1 MNEYRGRKSL
11 DLDLLE
17 VETKIN
23 VLFRSVNSAF
33 NDCMESFY
41 EKDLVLSKKIIEEDK
56 NINKLSNEVES
67 LAVNVIRNQ
76 TPVATDIRKL
86 TSHIFVAQELERI
99 GDYLRGIS
107 RINIKIGDEPFITKF
122 EKIPKMEKVAKEMLK
137 MSMKSY
143 LNEKK
148 SKGAI
153 EVSKEIFTRDDEI
166 DNLNTQVQQ
175 DLIKRMSKNPKLV
188 KQGTYIIWV
197 AHNLERISDRST
209 NIAERT
215 IYVLTGDSS
224 SIIDHDL
231 DE

>member
-1 MNEYRGRKSL
+1 MDEYRGRKSL
-11 DLDLLE
+11 DLELLE

-23 VLFRSVNSAF
+23 VLYRLVKTAF

-41 EKDLVLSKKIIEEDK
+41 EKDLALSKKVIEEDEKINVLSKEIE
-56 NINKLSNEVES
+56 NLSI
-67 LAVNVIRNQ
+67 LVIRNQ
-76 TPVATDIRKL
+76 TPIASDIRKL
-86 TSHIFVAQELERI
+86 TSHIFVTQELERI

-107 RINIKIGDEPFITKF
+107 RINLKIGQEPFITKF

-137 MSMKSY
+137 RSMKSF
-143 LNEKK
+143 LNEKEE
-148 SKGAI
+148 KGAI
-153 EVSKEIFTRDDEI
+153 ETARKIFTQDDEI

-175 DLIKRMSKNPKLV
+175 DLIKRMSKDSKLV

-215 IYVLTGDSS
+215 LYVLTGDSS
-224 SIIDHDL
+224 AIIDHDL
-231 DE
+231 DG

>member
-1 MNEYRGRKSL
+1 MDEYRGRKSL
-11 DLDLLE
+11 DLELLD

-23 VLFRSVNSAF
+23 VLYRLVNTAF
-33 NDCMESFY
+33 NESMDALY
-41 EKDLVLSKKIIEEDK
+41 EKDLSLSKKIIEEDK
-56 NINKLSNEVES
+56 KINELSSEIES
-67 LAVNVIRNQ
+67 LAINVIRNQ

-107 RINIKIGDEPFITKF
+107 RINTKIGKEVFVGANVLVG
-122 EKIPKMEKVAKEMLK
+122 EKVAKEMLK

-143 LNEKK
+143 LNEKE
-148 SKGAI
+148 SNGAV
-153 EVSKEIFTRDDEI
+153 ETSKEIFSRDDEI

-175 DLIKRMSKNPKLV
+175 DLIKRMSKNSKIV

-215 IYVLTGDSS
+215 LYVLTGDSS
-224 SIIDHDL
+224 SLIDHDL

>member
-1 MNEYRGRKSL
+1 MDEYRGRKSL
-11 DLDLLE
+11 DLELLE

-23 VLFRSVNSAF
+23 VLFRLVNSAF

-56 NINKLSNEVES
+56 NINKLSSEVES
-67 LAVNVIRNQ
+67 LAINVIRNQ
-76 TPVATDIRKL
+76 TPVATDIRRL

-107 RINIKIGDEPFITKF
+107 RINIKIGKEPFITRF

-148 SKGAI
+148 PKGAI
-153 EVSKEIFTRDDEI
+153 EISKKIFSRDDEI

-175 DLIKRMSKNPKLV
+175 DLIKRMSKNSKLV

-215 IYVLTGDSS
+215 LYILTGDSS

>member
-23 VLFRSVNSAF
+23 VLFRLVNSAF

-41 EKDLVLSKKIIEEDK
+41 EKDLILSKKIIEEDK
-56 NINKLSNEVES
+56 NINQLSNEVES

-107 RINIKIGDEPFITKF
+107 RINIKIGKEPFITKF

-153 EVSKEIFTRDDEI
+153 EVSKEIFTQDDEI

-215 IYVLTGDSS
+215 LYVLTGDSS

>member
-1 MNEYRGRKSL
+1 MDEYRGRKSL
-11 DLDLLE
+11 DLELLD

-23 VLFRSVNSAF
+23 VLYRLVNTAF
-33 NDCMESFY
+33 NESMDALY
-41 EKDLVLSKKIIEEDK
+41 EKDLSLSKKIIEEDK
-56 NINKLSNEVES
+56 KINELSSEIEN
-67 LAVNVIRNQ
+67 LAINVIRNQ

-107 RINIKIGDEPFITKF
+107 RINTKIGREPFVTKF

-143 LNEKK
+143 LNEKE
-148 SKGAI
+148 SSGAV
-153 EVSKEIFTRDDEI
+153 ETSKEIFSRDDEI

-175 DLIKRMSKNPKLV
+175 DLIRRMSKNSKIV

-209 NIAERT
+209 NLSLIH
-215 IYVLTGDSS
+215 I
-224 SIIDHDL
+224 
-231 DE
+231 

>member
-1 MNEYRGRKSL
+1 MDEYRGRKSL
-11 DLDLLE
+11 DLELLE

-23 VLFRSVNSAF
+23 VLYRLVKTAF

-41 EKDLVLSKKIIEEDK
+41 EKDLALSKKVIEEDEKINVLSKEIE
-56 NINKLSNEVES
+56 NLSI
-67 LAVNVIRNQ
+67 LVIRNQ
-76 TPVATDIRKL
+76 TPIASDIRKL
-86 TSHIFVAQELERI
+86 TSHIFVTQELERI

-107 RINIKIGDEPFITKF
+107 RINLKIGQEPFITKF

-137 MSMKSY
+137 RSMKSF
-143 LNEKK
+143 LNEKEE
-148 SKGAI
+148 KGAI
-153 EVSKEIFTRDDEI
+153 ETARKIFTQDDEI

-175 DLIKRMSKNPKLV
+175 DLIKRMSKDSNLV

-215 IYVLTGDSS
+215 LYVLTGDSS
-224 SIIDHDL
+224 AIIDHDL
-231 DE
+231 DG

>member
-1 MNEYRGRKSL
+1 MDEYRGRKSL
-11 DLDLLE
+11 DLELLE

-23 VLFRSVNSAF
+23 VLFRLVNSAF

-41 EKDLVLSKKIIEEDK
+41 EKDLVLSKKIIEEDR
-56 NINKLSNEVES
+56 NINVLSNEVES

-107 RINIKIGDEPFITKF
+107 RINIKIGKEPFITRF

-153 EVSKEIFTRDDEI
+153 GTSKEIFSRDDEI

-175 DLIKRMSKNPKLV
+175 DLIRRMSKNSKLV

-215 IYVLTGDSS
+215 LYILTGDSS

>member
-23 VLFRSVNSAF
+23 VLYRLVKTAF
-33 NDCMESFY
+33 ADCMESFY
-41 EKDLVLSKKIIEEDK
+41 EKDLTLSKKIIEEDK
-56 NINKLSNEVES
+56 NINQLSSEVEN
-67 LAVNVIRNQ
+67 LTINVIRNQ
-76 TPVATDIRKL
+76 TPVASDIRRL

-99 GDYLRGIS
+99 GDYLRGIA
-107 RINIKIGDEPFITKF
+107 RINIKIGSEPFITKF

-148 SKGAI
+148 SNVAMEI
-153 EVSKEIFTRDDEI
+153 SKEIFSRDDEI

-175 DLIKRMSKNPKLV
+175 DLIKRMSKNSKLV

-215 IYVLTGDSS
+215 LYILTGDSS

>member
-23 VLFRSVNSAF
+23 VLFRLVNSAF

-41 EKDLVLSKKIIEEDK
+41 EKHLILSKKIIEEDK
-56 NINKLSNEVES
+56 NINQLSNEVES

-175 DLIKRMSKNPKLV
+175 DLIKRMSKNSKLV

-215 IYVLTGDSS
+215 LYVLTGDSS